1 MSVQQFTRTDPEQN
15 VHRWYAIYCGPTLF
29 DTWAVVRSL
38 RAEPQ
43 DEAWGRI
50 GSNRSQHL
58 VHEFPTPDLAHTE
71 AQAQADR
78 RLKRGYVPTINDSY
92 PR

>member
-29 DTWAVVRSL
+29 GTWAVVSS
-38 RAEPQ
+38 
-43 DEAWGRI
+43 WGRI

-58 VHEFPTPDLAHTE
+58 IRQFPTSDLAHAE

-78 RLKRGYVPTINDSY
+78 RLKRGYHSLTRSLAESL
-92 PR
+92 